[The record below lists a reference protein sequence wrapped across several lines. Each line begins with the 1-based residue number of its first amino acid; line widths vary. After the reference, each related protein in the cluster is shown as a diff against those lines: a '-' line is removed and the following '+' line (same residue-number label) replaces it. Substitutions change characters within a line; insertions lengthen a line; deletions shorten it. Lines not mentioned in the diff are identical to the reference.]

1 MSFLDL
7 ADQYQSFDFDGYF
20 QGVTPVD
27 VGTSL
32 GKAGDMNR
40 LDVYDLLNLLSPA
53 AAEFLEPMAQKARE
67 LTLQY
72 FGRTIG
78 LYAPMYI
85 SDFCSNHCTYCGFN
99 AVTDF
104 PRTRLTMEE
113 IETEAKAIADLGI
126 RHILVLTGEAPAKT
140 PMGYLEEAVSILARH
155 FSSIALEMF
164 PMEEA
169 DYRQLSE
176 AGADSL
182 TVYQEVYDQALYKE
196 VHPKGPKSDYAFR
209 LLTPERGARAG
220 FRALNIGTLFGLGK
234 PGAEAFMAGLH
245 ARYLEQEFPH
255 VEVSLSLPRMTKAE
269 GGIAPKNHLSDAA
282 FVQTMLAWRLFMP
295 RLGITVSTRESAA
308 FRDRLIH
315 LGATRYSAGSKTD
328 VGGYL
333 VRNPGASSGEP
344 GGPGAKNPDTTVQF
358 EITDNRSVSEITEMI
373 RASGYQP
380 VFKDWEIF

>member
-1 MSFLDL
+1 MSFLEI
-7 ADQYQSFDFDGYF
+7 ADQYQSFDFAGYF
-20 QGVTPVD
+20 EGVTPQD
-27 VGTSL
+27 VGRSL
-32 GKAGDMNR
+32 AKAGEINR
-40 LDVYDLLNLLSPA
+40 LDEYDLLNLLSPA
-53 AAEFLEPMAQKARE
+53 AREYLEPMAQKARG

-99 AVTDF
+99 AKTGF
-104 PRTRLTMEE
+104 PRTKLSLDQ
-113 IETEAKAIADLGI
+113 IEAEAKAIADLGI
-126 RHILVLTGEAPAKT
+126 RHVLVLTGEAPAKT
-140 PMGYLEEAVSILARH
+140 PMDYLENAVSLLTRY
-155 FSSIALEMF
+155 FSSVALEMF

-169 DYRQLSE
+169 AYRRLCR

-182 TVYQEVYDQALYKE
+182 TVYQEVYEQGLYKA

-220 FRALNIGTLFGLGK
+220 FRALGIGTLFGLGETR
-234 PGAEAFMAGLH
+234 AEAFMAGIH
-245 ARYLEQEFPH
+245 ARFLEREFPD
-255 VEVSLSLPRMTKAE
+255 VEISLSLPRMNPVE
-269 GGIAPKNHLSDAA
+269 GGMPLAHELDDAG

-295 RLGITVSTRESAA
+295 RLGINISTRESAQ

-328 VGGYL
+328 VGGYT
-333 VRNPGASSGEP
+333 VRNPETT
-344 GGPGAKNPDTTVQF
+344 DCHTTVQF
-358 EITDNRSVSEITEMI
+358 DITDTRTVEQVTQMI
-373 RASGYQP
+373 RESGYQP

>member
-7 ADQYQSFDFDGYF
+7 ANQYQIFDFDGYF
-20 QGVTPVD
+20 QGVKATD
-27 VGTSL
+27 VGVSL

-53 AAEFLEPMAQKARE
+53 AGPFLEPMAQKARE

-99 AVTDF
+99 AVTAF
-104 PRTRLTMEE
+104 PRTRLTMAE
-113 IETEAKAIADLGI
+113 IETEAKAISALGI

-140 PMGYLEEAVSILARH
+140 PMGYLEETVSVLTRY
-155 FSSIALEMF
+155 FSSIALEIF
-164 PMEEA
+164 PMEEV
-169 DYRQLSE
+169 DYLQLQS

-182 TVYQEVYDQALYKE
+182 TVYQEVYDKNLYKE

-209 LLTPERGARAG
+209 LLTPERAARAG
-220 FRALNIGTLFGLGK
+220 MRALNIGTLFGLGE
-234 PGAEAFMAGLH
+234 PRAEAFMAGLH

-269 GGIAPKNHLSDAA
+269 GGIAPKNLLSDAA

-295 RLGITVSTRESAA
+295 RLGLTVSTRESAD

-328 VGGYL
+328 VGGYT
-333 VRNPGASSGEP
+333 VRNPGAIGSDGT
-344 GGPGAKNPDTTVQF
+344 NPDTTVQF
-358 EITDNRSVSEITEMI
+358 EITDSRSVDQVTQMI
-373 RASGYQP
+373 RDSGYQP
-380 VFKDWEIF
+380 VFKDWEII

>member
-1 MSFLDL
+1 MSFFEI
-7 ADQYQSFDFDGYF
+7 ANQYQDFDFAGYF
-20 QGVTPVD
+20 DGVTDRD
-27 VGTSL
+27 VGASL
-32 GKAGDMNR
+32 AKAGEINR
-40 LDVYDLLNLLSPA
+40 LNEYDLLNLLSPA
-53 AAEFLEPMAQKARE
+53 AAGFLEPMAQKART

-99 AVTDF
+99 AKTGF
-104 PRTRLTMEE
+104 PRTKLSLEE
-113 IETEAKAIADLGI
+113 IEAEAKAIADLGI

-140 PMGYLEEAVSILARH
+140 PMDYLEDTVSLLTRY
-155 FSSIALEMF
+155 FSSVALEMF
-164 PMEEA
+164 PMEEEA
-169 DYRQLSE
+169 YRRLCR

-182 TVYQEVYDQALYKE
+182 TVYQEVYEQGLYKS

-220 FRALNIGTLFGLGK
+220 FRALNIGPLFGIGEPK
-234 PGAEAFMAGLH
+234 AEAFMAGIH
-245 ARYLEQEFPH
+245 ARYLEREFPD
-255 VEVSLSLPRMTKAE
+255 VEVSLSLPRMNPVD
-269 GGIAPKNHLSDAA
+269 GGMAPAHLLDDAG

-295 RLGITVSTRESAA
+295 RLGINISTRESAQ

-328 VGGYL
+328 VGGYT
-333 VRNPGASSGEP
+333 VRNPERT
-344 GGPGAKNPDTTVQF
+344 NCDTTVQF
-358 EITDNRSVSEITEMI
+358 DITDTRSVDQVTQMI
-373 RASGYQP
+373 RESGYQP